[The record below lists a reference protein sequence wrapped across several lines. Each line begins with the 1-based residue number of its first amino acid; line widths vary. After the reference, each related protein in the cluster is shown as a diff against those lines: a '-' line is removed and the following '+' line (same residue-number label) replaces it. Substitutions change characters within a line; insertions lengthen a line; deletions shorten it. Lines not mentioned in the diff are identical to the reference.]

1 MPRVLSIDE
10 NGFLRQ
16 NPAPEFETLRGD
28 VRTMPAAPLDL
39 QPLAASFAG
48 DCLEI
53 EAAFT
58 VEQADAVG
66 LRVRV
71 PAGGGKPAAEIA
83 YTPGNGLFSVGAASA
98 PIGRRKQ
105 VRMRVFLDR
114 GVVEAFANDGM
125 AAIFAPV
132 HAGPADLA
140 VEVFARGGKAR
151 LDSLR
156 AWPLKPAR
164 MSLERFHV

>member
-1 MPRVLSIDE
+1 
-10 NGFLRQ
+10 
-16 NPAPEFETLRGD
+16 
-28 VRTMPAAPLDL
+28 MPATALNSQSLPLH
-39 QPLAASFAG
+39 PSFTG
-48 DCLEI
+48 DCMEI

-58 VEQADAVG
+58 LEQAAAVG

-83 YTPGNGLFSVGAASA
+83 YTPGNGLFSVSAASA
-98 PIGRRKQ
+98 PIGRRQQ
-105 VRMRVFLDR
+105 VRMRVFLDK

-125 AAIFAPV
+125 AAIFAPL

-164 MSLERFHV
+164 FSLDRFHV